1 MVSTLYLAIV
11 SREKGRE
18 REKETREKPDDRVD
32 ASSVV
37 RCRSFLLSSGSS
49 ICDAGAREKVWI
61 IHSRGGGRRR
71 RRKERRFLA
80 LVQKSRRSEIV
91 PPSPLPTAAPNRTTR
106 KFVPP
111 RLLSLKAAF
120 LVRSRGS
127 RWCRTPRCAR
137 PSQKIVSS
145 QKHHQS
151 PTSSHFRRVTTGT
164 TTTSRPPRST
174 TFCAKPR
181 GVFATTR
188 TRSLRVRT

>member
-1 MVSTLYLAIV
+1 MIGSTHPPSSSLFSPLVGVFYL
-11 SREKGRE
+11 
-18 REKETREKPDDRVD
+18 
-32 ASSVV
+32 
-37 RCRSFLLSSGSS
+37 
-49 ICDAGAREKVWI
+49 
-61 IHSRGGGRRR
+61 SRGRARKSLDNTFERRR
-71 RRKERRFLA
+71 RPTAETKRKEVFSARTK
-80 LVQKSRRSEIV
+80 KSRRSEIV